1 VYDPVFYRYLAV
13 YSMGWYILNW
23 TVSVMTVAAT
33 ASTSFGLE
41 PSAAMGWY
49 ILSWTVSAMMM
60 TATAPTSFGLEP
72 SAAMNWS
79 A

>member
-13 YSMGWYILNW
+13 YDPAFYQYLVVYDPAFYRYLAVYAMGWYILNW
-23 TVSVMTVAAT
+23 TVSVM
-33 ASTSFGLE
+33 
-41 PSAAMGWY
+41 
-49 ILSWTVSAMMM
+49 MMA
-60 TATAPTSFGLEP
+60 ATAPTSFGLEP

>member
-41 PSAAMGWY
+41 PSAA
-49 ILSWTVSAMMM
+49 T
-60 TATAPTSFGLEP
+60 
-72 SAAMNWS
+72 NWS